1 MLISDI
7 VPYARNARDNAR
19 AVGPV
24 AASIKEF
31 GLRGTI
37 GLESRES
44 PVNGL
49 ACARRL

>member
-24 AASIKEF
+24 AASIKEY
-31 GLRGTI
+31 GELLTADLVSVVDG
-37 GLESRES
+37 ED
-44 PVNGL
+44 
-49 ACARRL
+49 A